1 MNNENP
7 NGQAPE
13 VENYP
18 LDEATISVLADI
30 KKAQDQFESDP
41 VVRQVRQ
48 HDIALDG
55 QRQGALIVFL
65 RQHKLEGNWKVAPN
79 GKELVKEK
87 QAAPTPA

>member
-1 MNNENP
+1 MNDENQ
-7 NGQAPE
+7 NGQAAE

-41 VVRQVRQ
+41 IVRQVRQ
-48 HDIALDG
+48 HDITLDG

-65 RQHKLEGNWKVAPN
+65 RQHKLDGNWKVAIN

-87 QAAPTPA
+87 QPAQMPA